1 MFVHIPLT
9 EHEPLSLFEHLP
21 IPQMVDNILLT
32 VEGPRNILATDFEGR
47 RGLEMSELDL
57 LRCKTEDLAVGK
69 LYVCPNT
76 NLIRNNIRNS
86 CLGSMFFGH
95 TKKMMEKCHIFPSIS
110 EEEFAEQ
117 VSEDSVTYFSKAN
130 TTIIETCSNRMRMI
144 NNTGLNTIKTR
155 PGCKVFT
162 EDYTFVLPSLIE
174 EETNFVKRIDK
185 IPQIDFFPDR
195 NTKEIR
201 EQLEVLHMMKST
213 QKVDLSTLNNWIKKN
228 QAENYNHQLG
238 YSSSTIVA
246 TVMVM
251 GILIYLFVRYRRS
264 QKSNTPK

>member
-1 MFVHIPLT
+1 M
-9 EHEPLSLFEHLP
+9 
-21 IPQMVDNILLT
+21 
-32 VEGPRNILATDFEGR
+32 
-47 RGLEMSELDL
+47 
-57 LRCKTEDLAVGK
+57 K
-69 LYVCPNT
+69 
-76 NLIRNNIRNS
+76 
-86 CLGSMFFGH
+86 
-95 TKKMMEKCHIFPSIS
+95 
-110 EEEFAEQ
+110 EFAEQ

-130 TTIIETCSNRMRMI
+130 TTIIETCSNKMRMI

-162 EDYTFVLPSLIE
+162 EDYTFVSPSLIE

-185 IPQIDFFPDR
+185 IPRIDFFPDR
-195 NTKEIR
+195 NTPEIR

-228 QAENYNHQLG
+228 QAENFNRQIG
-238 YSSSTIVA
+238 YSSSTIAIVA

-251 GILIYLFVRYRRS
+251 GILIYLFVLYRRS